1 MQTQRFNQFIQLI
14 DGIHKSVTKIKHSYS
29 PQWGVKSVHLFWL
42 YELMSHPEGLTA
54 AALAAKNK
62 VDRSLISREIEELRE
77 GGYVEFGE
85 GGGEK
90 RKNYN
95 SRIKLTEKGAALAG
109 SITAIALAVQNA
121 ADAGV
126 SEEELVSFYRTLEK
140 LNVNLAAI
148 AEQKCAENGEEN

>member
-1 MQTQRFNQFIQLI
+1 
-14 DGIHKSVTKIKHSYS
+14 
-29 PQWGVKSVHLFWL
+29 VHLFWI
-42 YELMSHPEGLTA
+42 YELMAHPDGLTA

-77 GGYVEFGE
+77 NGCVEFGE

-95 SRIKLTEKGAALAG
+95 SRIRLTEKGWALG
-109 SITAIALAVQNA
+109 ESITEVAMAVQNA
-121 ADAGV
+121 ADMGV

-140 LNVNLAAI
+140 LNLNLATI
-148 AEQKCAENGEEN
+148 AEQRGSETDGDN